1 MHTARPHIV
10 VMGGGTG
17 TFVSLSGLR
26 DYPVDLT
33 AIVTM
38 MDDGGSS
45 GRLRDQ
51 LGVLPPGDLRQC
63 LVALSEDATI
73 WRRLFTYRFE
83 SGDLEGHNFG
93 NIMLSALEKVMPTY
107 EESLEQAHTIMD
119 VKGHVLPVTHE
130 QARLTAYYESGRI
143 VHGETLLDEE
153 GVDGSRIKDLVLEPT
168 VHIAHAAKQAIA
180 EADCIVLGPGDLYS
194 SIIVLAKVQGVAE
207 AVAQSKA
214 KLVYVS
220 NLMTKSSQTYGY
232 NVSDHVADI
241 ERYFKRRPDVVVAN
255 SADIPEEVAAYYKLS
270 QDIPVRNDMQ
280 SDDKTTIIEADVLS
294 SMTHVAQDG
303 VHSASQAH
311 SILRHDSAKLAH
323 ILHTIC
329 TAS

>member
-1 MHTARPHIV
+1 MKTKKPNIV

-26 DYPVDLT
+26 DYPVHLT

-63 LVALSEDATI
+63 LVALSADSTI

-93 NIMLSALEKVMPTY
+93 NIMLSALEKVAPTY
-107 EESLEQAHTIMD
+107 EESLEQAHQIMD
-119 VKGHVLPVTHE
+119 VAGRVLPVTYE
-130 QARLTAYYESGRI
+130 QGRITALYESGRV

-153 GVDGSRIKDLVLEPT
+153 GIDGSRIASLTLEPE
-168 VHIAHAAKQAIA
+168 VHITHQAKAAI
-180 EADCIVLGPGDLYS
+180 EAADYIVLGPGDLYS
-194 SIIVLAKVQGVAE
+194 SIIVLSRVKGVAE
-207 AVAQSKA
+207 AVMSARA
-214 KLVYVS
+214 TLIYVS

-232 NVSDHVADI
+232 KVSDHVDDI
-241 ERYFKRRPDVVVAN
+241 EKYFMRRPDVIVAN
-255 SADIPEEVAAYYKLS
+255 TGHIPDDVVEYYRLS
-270 QDIPVRNDMQ
+270 RDIPVVCDLESTSIM
-280 SDDKTTIIEADVLS
+280 KVVEADVVS
-294 SMTHVAQDG
+294 NMTHIA
-303 VHSASQAH
+303 SANGILAATQAH

-323 ILHTIC
+323 ILGILC
-329 TAS
+329 K

>member
-107 EESLEQAHTIMD
+107 EEALEQAHTIMD
-119 VKGHVLPVTHE
+119 VKGRVLPVTHE
-130 QARLTAYYESGRI
+130 QARLTAQYESGRV

-153 GVDGSRIKDLVLEPT
+153 GVDGSRIKQLTLEPT

-194 SIIVLAKVQGVAE
+194 SIIVLACVQGVAE

-214 KLVYVS
+214 QLVYVS

-232 NVSDHVADI
+232 TVADHVADI
-241 ERYFKRRPDVVVAN
+241 ERYFTRRPDVVVAN
-255 SADIPEEVAAYYKLS
+255 GADIPEEVAAYYKLS
-270 QDIPVRNDMQ
+270 QDIPVRNNMQ
-280 SDDKTTIIEADVLS
+280 SDHQTTVIESDVLS

-329 TAS
+329 TQS

>member
-107 EESLEQAHTIMD
+107 EEALEQAHTIMD

-130 QARLTAYYESGRI
+130 QARLTAHYESGRV

-153 GVDGSRIKDLVLEPT
+153 GVDGSRIRDLVLEPT

-194 SIIVLAKVQGVAE
+194 SIIVLATVEGVAE

-232 NVSDHVADI
+232 TVSDHVADI
-241 ERYFKRRPDVVVAN
+241 ECYFQRRPDVVVAN

-270 QDIPVRNDMQ
+270 QDIPVRNDMK
-280 SDDKTTIIEADVLS
+280 SNEATTIIEADVLS
-294 SMTHVAQDG
+294 SMTHVAHDG

-329 TAS
+329 TKS